1 LEVTPY
7 TSPIQVSSLVN
18 IQDWQSQ
25 NYNARLADQKLLHDR
40 LDDLDANQNKLSE
53 ALSTSVIALICKS
66 LIMDTTNSPDAQ
78 RSEMKAMMVS
88 LQKRLDQRLGGDREC
103 QFISHSLEYLYTA
116 SGYHVR
122 VENWMITSFDVEFG
136 PVIGEGGL

>member
-1 LEVTPY
+1 M
-7 TSPIQVSSLVN
+7 N

-40 LDDLDANQNKLSE
+40 LDDLEANVNKLSE
-53 ALSTSVIALICKS
+53 ALSTSAIGLICKL
-66 LIMDTTNSPDAQ
+66 LIMDAPNSPDAQ

-88 LQKRLDQRLGGDREC
+88 LQRRLDQRLGGDREC
-103 QFISHSLEYLYTA
+103 QFLSHSLAYLYTA
-116 SGYHVR
+116 SGYRVR